1 MAPRERNNP
10 RSCTPGSPP
19 RMRSLAGKQSG
30 QEDDS
35 ADFVAAGLGVTAADR
50 VVTAADLG
58 MMAVGLV
65 VTAVGNSSAA

>member
-1 MAPRERNNP
+1 MPVE
-10 RSCTPGSPP
+10 
-19 RMRSLAGKQSG
+19 LAKKQSG